1 MQIDDQ
7 TLMALADNEL
17 DAATAAKVAAAVQ
30 SDPALQA
37 RLRMFTE
44 TRSRLRTNAPAPQ
57 PSAKDTDLIAMIRAA
72 QTASHTPAKAPPPA
86 PQTAPQPANIN
97 RRPLMAIAAAL
108 ALAVIGLG
116 WWQNGGPAETGLGA
130 GQLAALDSLPS
141 GQTQRLEDGRD
152 LTMIA
157 SYQNDDGEFCREYE
171 TFGDAAQIV
180 IACRGSDGWA
190 ERFAVSIQED
200 VGYVPATGEI
210 AELDQ
215 FLNQSGMGQPLSPEA
230 EATVLAE

>member
-7 TLMALADNEL
+7 TLMALADGEL
-17 DAATAAKVAAAVQ
+17 DAATAATVSATVKA
-30 SDPALQA
+30 DPALQA

-44 TRSRLRTNAPAPQ
+44 TRRRLRADAPAVQ
-57 PSAKDTDLIAMIRAA
+57 PSDKDADLIAMIRAA
-72 QTASHTPAKAPPPA
+72 QTASNTTAHVPPPA
-86 PQTAPQPANIN
+86 AAQPANMN

-108 ALAVIGLG
+108 ALAVVGLG
-116 WWQNGGPAETGLGA
+116 WWQNGGPSETGLGA

-141 GQTQRLEDGRD
+141 GQTQRLDDGRD

-157 SYQNDDGEFCREYE
+157 SYHNGDGEFCREYE

-180 IACRGSDGWA
+180 VACRGSDGWA

-200 VGYVPATGEI
+200 VGYVPAAGEI
-210 AELDQ
+210 VELDQ

-230 EATVLAE
+230 EATALAE

>member
-7 TLMALADNEL
+7 TLMALADGEL
-17 DAATAAKVAAAVQ
+17 DAATAATVSATVKA
-30 SDPALQA
+30 DPALQA

-44 TRSRLRTNAPAPQ
+44 TRRRLRADAPAVQ
-57 PSAKDTDLIAMIRAA
+57 PSDKDADLIAMIRAA
-72 QTASHTPAKAPPPA
+72 QTASNTTAKSLPPA
-86 PQTAPQPANIN
+86 AAQPANMN

-108 ALAVIGLG
+108 ALAVVGLG
-116 WWQNGGPAETGLGA
+116 WWQNGGPSETGLGA

-141 GQTQRLEDGRD
+141 GQTQRLDDGRD

-157 SYQNDDGEFCREYE
+157 SYQNGDGEFCREYE

-180 IACRGSDGWA
+180 VACRGSDGWA

-200 VGYVPATGEI
+200 PGYVPAAGEI

-215 FLNQSGMGQPLSPEA
+215 FLNRSGMGQPLSPEA
-230 EATVLAE
+230 EATALAE

>member
-7 TLMALADNEL
+7 TLMALADGEL
-17 DAATAAKVAAAVQ
+17 DAATAAKVSATVKA
-30 SDPALQA
+30 DPALQA

-44 TRSRLRTNAPAPQ
+44 TRRRLRADAPAVQ
-57 PSAKDTDLIAMIRAA
+57 PSDKDADLIAMIRAA
-72 QTASHTPAKAPPPA
+72 QTASNTTAKSPPPA
-86 PQTAPQPANIN
+86 AVQPANIN

-108 ALAVIGLG
+108 ALAVVGLG
-116 WWQNGGPAETGLGA
+116 WWQNGGPSETGLGA

-141 GQTQRLEDGRD
+141 GQTQRLDDGRD

-157 SYQNDDGEFCREYE
+157 SYQNGDGEFCREYE
-171 TFGDAAQIV
+171 TFGDTAQIV
-180 IACRGSDGWA
+180 VACRGGDGWA

-200 VGYVPATGEI
+200 PGYVPAAGEI

-230 EATVLAE
+230 EATALAE

>member
-7 TLMALADNEL
+7 TLMALADGEL
-17 DAATAAKVAAAVQ
+17 DAATAATVSATVKA
-30 SDPALQA
+30 DPALQA
-37 RLRMFTE
+37 RLRMFSE
-44 TRSRLRTNAPAPQ
+44 TRRRLRADAPAVQ
-57 PSAKDTDLIAMIRAA
+57 PSDKDADLIAMIRAA
-72 QTASHTPAKAPPPA
+72 QTASNTTAKSLPPA
-86 PQTAPQPANIN
+86 AAQPANMN

-108 ALAVIGLG
+108 ALAVVGLG
-116 WWQNGGPAETGLGA
+116 WWQNGGPSETGLGA

-141 GQTQRLEDGRD
+141 GQTQRLDDGRD

-157 SYQNDDGEFCREYE
+157 SYQNGDGEFCREYE

-180 IACRGSDGWA
+180 VACRGSDGWA

-200 VGYVPATGEI
+200 PGYVPAAGEI

-230 EATVLAE
+230 EATALAE